1 MENTIN
7 INVILPILGSVLIV
21 VIGFIL
27 NRWLDRTARLRQLKL
42 DIYMNFL
49 KYFANFGVNI
59 PEIPDN
65 NEIRGQMV
73 EAYNKLGI
81 VGSTDILAISKN
93 IMRMASENKWFEEE
107 NIKNIR
113 SLIYYMRKDLKMKK
127 YKSPENA
134 DFDFILLGNQEY
146 GIAKKS
152 NPLEEVDIKLN
163 INYEQKNRKLPT

>member
-1 MENTIN
+1 MDNTIN
-7 INVILPILGSVLIV
+7 INVVLPILGSALIV

-59 PEIPDN
+59 PEIPEN
-65 NEIRGQMV
+65 NEIRGPMA

-81 VGSTDILAISKN
+81 VASTKTLSIAKN
-93 IMRMASENKWFEEE
+93 IIQMAWENKWFEKE

-113 SLIYYMRKDLKMKK
+113 LLIYYMRKDLKMKK
-127 YKSPENA
+127 YKSPKNA
-134 DFDFILLGNQEY
+134 EFDFILLGNQED

-152 NPLEEVDIKLN
+152 IP
-163 INYEQKNRKLPT
+163 